1 MSRIPSNRADG
12 PATRGSDTATHGW
25 ALPLRLSLTELASHR
40 LRTGITSLAILFGVA
55 ALLVMSS
62 LARGMEDKNTELYLQ
77 MGGAQVLLASAKSAS
92 SQAEE
97 AVYSR
102 SGGLRLS
109 DVAVL
114 MQALPEFDAWVP
126 ELEMERG
133 DLRTSTGRL
142 RAMGTASTWDR
153 FDVLGMEFD
162 TVDNLSRHGWESG
175 EAMAVI
181 GPEVA
186 SQLTKGLAGKP
197 VMGSSVIIGG
207 VPVRIA
213 GIFKT
218 TGKFDRRSYE
228 AMVPLVW
235 YKKVQSKGDPDL
247 AQLRARVTRLEDIP
261 VARERLRR
269 ELIALHRGVEDVD
282 ISTNDDLLEDSR
294 STIATMSMV
303 TILIAVVALL
313 SGGVGILNIQLAAL
327 SARVRELGVCK
338 ALGAP
343 SILLFRQMLLESILI
358 SGTGGMLGCFLGVL
372 PGLFLGGTLPWKPHL
387 TMTDFGMGVAISL
400 GLGTLAGLLPAF
412 KAMRL
417 NAVEAIRS

>member
-1 MSRIPSNRADG
+1 MNQSV
-12 PATRGSDTATHGW
+12 ATHGW
-25 ALPLRLSLTELASHR
+25 RLPLVLSMAELASHR
-40 LRTGITSLAILFGVA
+40 MRTAITGLAVLFGVA

-62 LARGMEDKNTELYLQ
+62 LARGMEDSNRQLYLQ
-77 MGGAQVLLASAKSAS
+77 MGGAQVLLATAKTAT
-92 SQAEE
+92 SQAEQSLF
-97 AVYSR
+97 SR

-126 ELEMERG
+126 EISMARG
-133 DLRTSTGRL
+133 EIRSSTGRL

-153 FDVLGMEFD
+153 FGVLGIEMD
-162 TVDNLSRHGWESG
+162 TLDNLSRHGWESG
-175 EAMAVI
+175 EAMVVI

-186 SQLTKGLAGKP
+186 NQLAKGLAGAS
-197 VMGSSVIIGG
+197 VVGSSVIIGG
-207 VPVRIA
+207 VPVRVA

-218 TGKFDRRSYE
+218 SSKFDQRSYE
-228 AMVPLVW
+228 AMVPLTW

-247 AQLRARVTRLEDIP
+247 AQLRARVAKLDDIP
-261 VARERLRR
+261 VARENLRR
-269 ELIALHRGVEDVD
+269 ELVAIHRGIEDVD
-282 ISTNDDLLEDSR
+282 LSTNDDLLEDSR
-294 STIATMSMV
+294 KTIATMSMV

-343 SILLFRQMLLESILI
+343 SKLLFRQMLMESVLI
-358 SGTGGMLGCFLGVL
+358 SGGGGLLGCLLGVV
-372 PGLFLGGTLPWKPHL
+372 PGLVLGDSLPWKPHL
-387 TMTDFGMGVAISL
+387 TVTDFAMGVGISL
-400 GLGTLAGLLPAF
+400 GLGTLAGLLPAI

-417 NAVEAIRS
+417 DSVEAMRA